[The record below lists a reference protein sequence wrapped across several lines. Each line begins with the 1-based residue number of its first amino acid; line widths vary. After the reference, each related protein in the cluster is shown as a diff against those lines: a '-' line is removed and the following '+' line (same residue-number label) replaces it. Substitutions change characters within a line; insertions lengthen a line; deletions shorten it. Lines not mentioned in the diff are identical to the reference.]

1 MCKFYFNKY
10 KSVNK
15 IVIFKIL
22 YCCGEGGGVE
32 PPIKTRVILCI
43 TLDIIV

>member
-15 IVIFKIL
+15 IVIFKTL
-22 YCCGEGGGVE
+22 YCGGVVE